1 MLCSKNSVCYAQNIY
16 LKALNGKKKKKSN
29 KKTPNIYIL
38 VVENTVKITYSKI
51 LVSHSSKVIEKDV

>member
-1 MLCSKNSVCYAQNIY
+1 ME
-16 LKALNGKKKKKSN
+16 KKK

>member
-16 LKALNGKKKKKSN
+16 LKALNGKKK